1 MLLLINTT
9 HSHSLWSA
17 VVCKHTHTHTRHVD
31 IKTKK
36 TKTSK
41 GGSNTHIY
49 LQNTKNFCDAA
60 ASAYPK
66 RTQNRKKEP
75 NKWEE
80 EDYERGHL
88 NMTKTNGAYIE
99 RKKRE
104 KEGRERRLCENK
116 TKQKTTSYIYRTV
129 GGKWEGGR
137 QLPPP
142 TIPSTK

>member
-1 MLLLINTT
+1 MCCSSSTQLIHIRCGRPSYVN
-9 HSHSLWSA
+9 
-17 VVCKHTHTHTRHVD
+17 THTHEARRYQN
-31 IKTKK
+31 KKK

-60 ASAYPK
+60 ASVYPK

-75 NKWEE
+75 NKLEE
-80 EDYERGHL
+80 EEDNDDYERGHL

-99 RKKRE
+99 RRKRE

-116 TKQKTTSYIYRTV
+116 TKQKTTSYIY
-129 GGKWEGGR
+129 
-137 QLPPP
+137 
-142 TIPSTK
+142 